1 MGVHRPCFFQSSRL
15 RVTIGSME
23 SFQRGVRLSILS
35 VFVNLVLA
43 ATKIVAGVFGTS
55 YALIADGIE
64 SSTDVFS
71 SIVVWRGLRI
81 SARPADEKH
90 PYGHGKAE
98 SIAGLLVAIALI
110 GAVILIAVQSIREIV
125 TPHHAPAPFT
135 LFVLL
140 AVVLIKEVMYRAV
153 YRTSRSLDSLALRGD
168 AWHHRSDALTSA
180 AAFVGITI
188 ALVGGAG
195 YETADDWA
203 ALAACLVIA
212 FNGFRLLL
220 PALDEMMDASVPRP
234 VEEEIRKV
242 AGEVE
247 GVCLI
252 EKCRVRK
259 SGLGLL
265 MDIHVMVDGELSVRR
280 GHAIAH
286 QVTNRLLNS
295 ELPIHDVVVHM
306 EPAEE

>member
-1 MGVHRPCFFQSSRL
+1 
-15 RVTIGSME
+15 ME

-35 VFVNLVLA
+35 VFVNIALA
-43 ATKIVAGVFGTS
+43 ATKIVAGVVGTS

-110 GAVILIAVQSIREIV
+110 GAVVLIAVQSIREIV
-125 TPHHAPAPFT
+125 TPHHSPAPFT

-188 ALVGGAG
+188 ALVGGPG

-212 FNGFRLLL
+212 FNGYRLLF
-220 PALDEMMDASVPRP
+220 PALDEMMDASVPEP
-234 VEEEIRKV
+234 VEQEIRKV
-242 AGEVE
+242 AGEVD

-286 QVTNRLLNS
+286 QVTDRLLTS
-295 ELPIHDVVVHM
+295 ELPIHDVVVHV
-306 EPAEE
+306 EPAKEGKLEVRS